1 MPTLH
6 HPRLWR
12 TSPMT
17 AATSVAPMNNAGIA
31 NGNRTTKDGPAVA
44 DGTGAGF
51 SSRFMAPNHSSG
63 SRAND
68 GQDRV
73 VVGGSSSA
81 PAPRMVASRWAR
93 GQARE
98 ALDCGR
104 MPPPQE
110 ARMLTLIRALTYAV
124 LFITLVIVLLPAQVM
139 RWAGVTRPAHDTA
152 WQVAGTA
159 LVVLGGVL
167 AISCVV
173 TFALEGRGT
182 PAPFDP
188 PRTSRRGIPCTGAR
202 SSRSAARRSSMSP
215 PRPPATRSSSSA

>member
-31 NGNRTTKDGPAVA
+31 NGNRTTKDGRAVA

-81 PAPRMVASRWAR
+81 PAPRIDRKSKR
-93 GQARE
+93 
-98 ALDCGR
+98 LN
-104 MPPPQE
+104 
-110 ARMLTLIRALTYAV
+110 
-124 LFITLVIVLLPAQVM
+124 
-139 RWAGVTRPAHDTA
+139 
-152 WQVAGTA
+152 
-159 LVVLGGVL
+159 
-167 AISCVV
+167 
-173 TFALEGRGT
+173 
-182 PAPFDP
+182 
-188 PRTSRRGIPCTGAR
+188 
-202 SSRSAARRSSMSP
+202 SSHVP
-215 PRPPATRSSSSA
+215 

>member
-31 NGNRTTKDGPAVA
+31 NGNRTTKDGRAVA

-139 RWAGVTRPAHDTA
+139 QWAGVTRPAHDRSEERR
-152 WQVAGTA
+152 VGKE
-159 LVVLGGVL
+159 
-167 AISCVV
+167 C
-173 TFALEGRGT
+173 R
-182 PAPFDP
+182 
-188 PRTSRRGIPCTGAR
+188 SRW
-202 SSRSAARRSSMSP
+202 SP
-215 PRPPATRSSSSA
+215 YH